1 MVTKSK
7 RLRKYM
13 EEIKDV
19 DKICEDI
26 LNSDYVKLRKYPKGK
41 DEHIIVANV
50 ITKKILLVYPV
61 NEEEK

>member
-1 MVTKSK
+1 
-7 RLRKYM
+7 M

-50 ITKKILLVYPV
+50 ITKKILLVYRM
-61 NEEEK
+61 